1 VAVMEI
7 SVTPAGIVQTKLP
20 GRLKLHWPWAGSGVA
35 VGGAGVAVGCGG
47 GVGGLSV
54 AAVAVG
60 RGGASVAVGLAIGL
74 GVGDAGMRDAVVV
87 MESLPQ
93 APSVSS
99 RGKAMTIRKKPPGM
113 IDYPLQNGRQSAQGR
128 RTFVIY
134 GAGDADSERTKTTVG
149 SIG

>member
-1 VAVMEI
+1 MEI

-35 VGGAGVAVGCGG
+35 VCGG